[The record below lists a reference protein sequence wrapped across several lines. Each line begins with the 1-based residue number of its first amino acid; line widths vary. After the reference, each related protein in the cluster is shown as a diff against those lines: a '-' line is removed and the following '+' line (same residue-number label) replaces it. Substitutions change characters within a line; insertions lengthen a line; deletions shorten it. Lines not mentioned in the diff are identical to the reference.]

1 MYLKLYNFFNKSEL
15 SKILFCPIFK
25 ELYRIGRL
33 DILRYMVKKDQ
44 NQMKL
49 MEENSSPESYIKL
62 CHQYYDGK
70 TII

>member
-1 MYLKLYNFFNKSEL
+1 MFPLPKYKNYTLDEN
-15 SKILFCPIFK
+15 CPVFK

-49 MEENSSPESYIKL
+49 LEENSSPENYIKL